1 MSFIYIKPSF
11 LLFQLFITYN
21 HAYRPTKFVAIC
33 RWFFYKQIMSEI
45 LSKKEIDQFIR
56 NGFVRIDNAFSQEVA
71 DAALDIL
78 WKDLPCDRLNPYT
91 WKEPVIRLGMYT
103 QQPFIDS
110 LNTEKLHSAFNQ
122 LIGEYKWIPCR
133 SVGTFPVRFPSD
145 QQPND
150 TGKHVDVSFPGND
163 PNNYFEWR
171 ANIKSKGRALL
182 MLALYSDVSEN
193 DAPTVIYEGSH
204 IDIARLLSQEDDFGL
219 SFMELVGNL
228 DKLPKRREVYATGK
242 AGTVY
247 LCHPFLVHSAQPHRG
262 VTPKFMAQPPLLL
275 RGELTISGSNVGYT
289 PLEKAI
295 RLGIEE

>member
-1 MSFIYIKPSF
+1 MSD
-11 LLFQLFITYN
+11 
-21 HAYRPTKFVAIC
+21 
-33 RWFFYKQIMSEI
+33 I
-45 LSKKEIDQFIR
+45 LSKKEIEQFIH
-56 NGFVRIDNAFSQEVA
+56 NGFVRIDNAFSQEIA
-71 DAALDIL
+71 DKALDIL
-78 WKDLPCDRLNPYT
+78 WNDLPYDRSNPST
-91 WKEPVIRLGMYT
+91 WTEPVIRLGMYT

-110 LNTEKLHSAFNQ
+110 LNTGKLHSAFNQ
-122 LIGEYKWIPCR
+122 LIGEDKWIPCR

-171 ANIKSKGRALL
+171 ANVKSKGRALL

-204 IDIARLLSQEDDFGL
+204 IDIARLLSHVDDFGL
-219 SFMELVGNL
+219 SFMELAGKL
-228 DKLPKRREVYATGK
+228 DGLPKRKEAYATGK

-275 RGELTISGSNVGYT
+275 KGELTISGSDIGYT
-289 PLEKAI
+289 PIERAI
-295 RLGIEE
+295 RLGID